1 MSCSIIFFFPKK
13 AQLSLWRVQY
23 LKKKIVLI
31 SLQFQ
36 LNNEV
41 LLASFMFHRICTISA
56 IHEKFALIFSLGQY
70 KPLERK
76 DLTGI
81 IISCLLD
88 SSVWSM
94 VRVEGCLPRC
104 YCKHT
109 NEILLHTSV
118 WLDFYSHLVITSA
131 VQSGDF
137 AYLLKVLFYHFPND
151 WSSAGWWII
160 FTLVCNKE
168 ANTLFD
174 YFSVHGGDIWER
186 HILSFI
192 VLCYLLRANIIIL
205 TTCYI

>member
-1 MSCSIIFFFPKK
+1 M
-13 AQLSLWRVQY
+13 QY

-41 LLASFMFHRICTISA
+41 LLASFMSHRICTISA
-56 IHEKFALIFSLGQY
+56 IHEKFALIFPLGQY
-70 KPLERK
+70 NPLERK
-76 DLTGI
+76 ALTGI
-81 IISCLLD
+81 IILCLLD
-88 SSVWSM
+88 SSFWST
-94 VRVEGCLPRC
+94 VRVEGCFPWC

-109 NEILLHTSV
+109 NEILLHTSHFSV
-118 WLDFYSHLVITSA
+118 ADFYSHLVITSA

-137 AYLLKVLFYHFPND
+137 ACLLKVLFYHFPND

-160 FTLVCNKE
+160 FALVCNKK
-168 ANTLFD
+168 ANILFD
-174 YFSVHGGDIWER
+174 YFSVHGGDIRER

>member
-1 MSCSIIFFFPKK
+1 MKYCLLLLCFIEYVPYLQFMRNLHSFFLWDSISPWRERIWQGSSYRVSWTHLSGQWYVLKDVCLGAIVNTPTRFFF
-13 AQLSLWRVQY
+13 
-23 LKKKIVLI
+23 
-31 SLQFQ
+31 
-36 LNNEV
+36 
-41 LLASFMFHRICTISA
+41 T
-56 IHEKFALIFSLGQY
+56 
-70 KPLERK
+70 
-76 DLTGI
+76 
-81 IISCLLD
+81 
-88 SSVWSM
+88 
-94 VRVEGCLPRC
+94 
-104 YCKHT
+104 
-109 NEILLHTSV
+109 LHTSV

-168 ANTLFD
+168 ANMLFD